1 MTLLGTGLSWTA
13 RFVKSLSLW
22 WLPPSY
28 LRAACVPNSRGQKD
42 ARLLPKHLN
51 TSQPATFIYPSS
63 LASSRRVAVFLS
75 FLSAS
80 LRTDIL
86 HLTSNSRALSVDG
99 SPRKQ
104 PSLPTPPPPQTHMH
118 TQFPM
123 YYATAGGK
131 HHDSSHTLCSR
142 SSPSLWHTHAPFA
155 GQVAECGRGVLFM
168 VGWRVS
174 RGPQGWVWW
183 IRNQEEEPSSWGE
196 STPCLHAL
204 VSSSL
209 LMPKEELFSSPSR
222 PLLSGAAM
230 HERAAICK
238 AAQQLI

>member
-22 WLPPSY
+22 WLPPSN

-51 TSQPATFIYPSS
+51 TSQPTTFIYPSS

-104 PSLPTPPPPQTHMH
+104 PSLPTPPPPNTHAHTIPNVLCDSRWQT
-118 TQFPM
+118 PRL
-123 YYATAGGK
+123 K
-131 HHDSSHTLCSR
+131 PHTLLAFLPLSVTHTRSMRGSSCGVWQGGVIHGGVEGEPGSTGMSVVNQKPGGGAVILRRVHSVSPCSR
-142 SSPSLWHTHAPFA
+142 L
-155 GQVAECGRGVLFM
+155 
-168 VGWRVS
+168 
-174 RGPQGWVWW
+174 
-183 IRNQEEEPSSWGE
+183 
-196 STPCLHAL
+196 
-204 VSSSL
+204 
-209 LMPKEELFSSPSR
+209 LFSPH
-222 PLLSGAAM
+222 A
-230 HERAAICK
+230 
-238 AAQQLI
+238 